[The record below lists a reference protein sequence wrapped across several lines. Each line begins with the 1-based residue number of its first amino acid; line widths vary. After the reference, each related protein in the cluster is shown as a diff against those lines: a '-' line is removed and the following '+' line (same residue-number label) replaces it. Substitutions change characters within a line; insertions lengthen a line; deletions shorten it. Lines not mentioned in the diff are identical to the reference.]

1 MVRIKKFMI
10 WCKGRK
16 SGEEN
21 SPDQVKK
28 VLKRTVSVIKE
39 GKSHK

>member
-1 MVRIKKFMI
+1 MVRIKKLLI

-21 SPDQVKK
+21 SPDQEKK
-28 VLKRTVSVIKE
+28 VLKER
-39 GKSHK
+39 